1 MSNVSVSS
9 LCPLTYLK
17 NIVQTFSA
25 QVTCGRGTRGSVPLM
40 IVKCYVLPVFW
51 TMSCFHLTGHMCI
64 VRLMEK
70 VCQSA
75 GGNADGAEL
84 QADAAELSALPP
96 AD

>member
-1 MSNVSVSS
+1 MHMNEQRVTHISQKH
-9 LCPLTYLK
+9 CPNFK
-17 NIVQTFSA
+17 KFSA
-25 QVTCGRGTRGSVPLM
+25 QVTCCRGSVPLM
-40 IVKCYVLPVFW
+40 IVKCYVLPVLW
-51 TMSCFHLTGHMCI
+51 TMSCFHLTGHTCI

-70 VCQSA
+70 GSQSA